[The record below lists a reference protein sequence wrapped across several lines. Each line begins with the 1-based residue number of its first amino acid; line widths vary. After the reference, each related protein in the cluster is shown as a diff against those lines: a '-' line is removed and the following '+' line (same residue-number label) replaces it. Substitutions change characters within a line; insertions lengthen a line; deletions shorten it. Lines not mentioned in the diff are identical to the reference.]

1 MKNVRLSPGR
11 WRAACYWMVTPCW
24 GTRLRSPWLWM
35 FLPSHGLSSQPCGR
49 PLLRRIF
56 TDCAARLHHSLAIL
70 AWSLLPPCS
79 TLAEHAL
86 RACRS
91 RMELPALLRLS
102 GRRGIK
108 LRLTLGGSA
117 GSYPRPGTC
126 HMTKWVTYFSNWI
139 SWCPWVMADPCPP
152 PALPPAVLE
161 VSRFPHA
168 VGCFLAALA
177 TGWPWLTALLA
188 FQCLDKGYFL
198 NDARTFLAHDASLAV
213 SGSGAWTRATLS
225 PAGSESAL
233 ITVFLVEG
241 KIVLVSSDT
250 PLRSVPARL
259 LQAPCTRTGGKR
271 TRWLPSFIRLPRDSS
286 SGLPIIPDANVTTV
300 VERAGVWHARLGP
313 LDGTAKA
320 TLLTPGSLGL

>member
-1 MKNVRLSPGR
+1 MVDLHTTRRKGTASLPPFARLQSRVQIIMKNVRLSPGR

-139 SWCPWVMADPCPP
+139 SWCPWVMA
-152 PALPPAVLE
+152 
-161 VSRFPHA
+161 
-168 VGCFLAALA
+168 
-177 TGWPWLTALLA
+177 
-188 FQCLDKGYFL
+188 
-198 NDARTFLAHDASLAV
+198 RT
-213 SGSGAWTRATLS
+213 R
-225 PAGSESAL
+225 
-233 ITVFLVEG
+233 
-241 KIVLVSSDT
+241 
-250 PLRSVPARL
+250 ARL
-259 LQAPCTRTGGKR
+259 LLSHQRCWRSAVS
-271 TRWLPSFIRLPRDSS
+271 L
-286 SGLPIIPDANVTTV
+286 
-300 VERAGVWHARLGP
+300 
-313 LDGTAKA
+313 
-320 TLLTPGSLGL
+320 TLLDAFLQL